1 MKWLKFLRWNDC
13 NTGNADTDNNNDIVE
28 NFEHDCGDNNFV
40 GVGEHNDEIT
50 DGVDDGLDISSKRN
64 ERNERDT
71 KLDRDDNDRDD
82 RDDGNA
88 HANDTDRD
96 DSDRDDDGRDDCTD
110 LDSERSNGFDDSND
124 SNDDRSDTDWLNR
137 EHDVDNDDG
146 NDLDDDRGDSFG
158 DFDGFD
164 CL

>member
-1 MKWLKFLRWNDC
+1 MKWLKILRWNDC
-13 NTGNADTDNNNDIVE
+13 TTGNVDTDNNNDIVE
-28 NFEHDCGDNNFV
+28 NFERGCGDNNFI
-40 GVGEHNDEIT
+40 GVGEHNDGVT
-50 DGVDDGLDISSKRN
+50 DRVDDGLDISSKHN

-110 LDSERSNGFDDSND
+110 LDSERSSGFDDSND

-137 EHDVDNDDG
+137 EHEDDNDDG

>member
-28 NFEHDCGDNNFV
+28 NFGRDCGDNNFV
-40 GVGEHNDEIT
+40 GVGEHNDGIT

-64 ERNERDT
+64 ERSERDT
-71 KLDRDDNDRDD
+71 KLDRDDND

-110 LDSERSNGFDDSND
+110 LDSEWSNGFDDSND
-124 SNDDRSDTDWLNR
+124 SNDDRSDTDCLNR
-137 EHDVDNDDG
+137 EHDDDNDDG